1 MIKRRS
7 SSNVLPS
14 TLGELELGVMET
26 LWGASH
32 LDAKAICD
40 GLPQFRKPSLSTM
53 QSTLER
59 LHRKGLLNRE
69 KQGHAYYYSAGVS
82 RANLLGRM
90 MSDVIHLLHDG
101 RLETILSSF
110 VNVAAD
116 IDETSLAELEALIA
130 MKKQELGE
138 RDD

>member
-1 MIKRRS
+1 MNKRRS
-7 SSNVLPS
+7 SSNVLPN

-26 LWGASH
+26 LWNVPH

-40 GLPQFRKPSLSTM
+40 GMPRFRKPNLSTL

-59 LHRKGLLNRE
+59 LYRKGLVDRD
-69 KQGHAYYYSAGVS
+69 KRGHAYQYFASVS
-82 RANLLGRM
+82 RADLLGRM
-90 MSDVIHLLHDG
+90 MGDVIHLLHDG

-116 IDETSLAELEALIA
+116 INETSLAELEGLIA
-130 MKKQELGE
+130 MKKRELEG

>member
-1 MIKRRS
+1 
-7 SSNVLPS
+7 
-14 TLGELELGVMET
+14 
-26 LWGASH
+26 
-32 LDAKAICD
+32 
-40 GLPQFRKPSLSTM
+40 M

-59 LHRKGLLNRE
+59 LYRKGLVDRE
-69 KQGHAYYYSAGVS
+69 KRGHAYHYFACVS

-90 MSDVIHLLHDG
+90 MGEVIHLLHDG

-116 IDETSLAELEALIA
+116 IDEASLTELEALIA
-130 MKKQELGE
+130 MKKQELEG

>member
-1 MIKRRS
+1 MNKRRS
-7 SSNVLPS
+7 SSNVLPN
-14 TLGELELGVMET
+14 TLGELELGVLEA
-26 LWGASH
+26 LWNAPH

-40 GLPQFRKPSLSTM
+40 AMPQFRKPNLSTM

-59 LHRKGLLNRE
+59 LYRKGLVDRD
-69 KQGHAYYYSAGVS
+69 KQGHAYHYFATVS

-90 MSDVIHLLHDG
+90 MGDVIHLLHDG

-116 IDETSLAELEALIA
+116 MDEASLAELEALIA
-130 MKKQELGE
+130 TKKLELE
-138 RDD
+138 RRDD

>member
-1 MIKRRS
+1 MTKRRS
-7 SSNVLPS
+7 SSNVLPNI
-14 TLGELELGVMET
+14 LGELELGVMET
-26 LWGASH
+26 LWEAPH

-40 GLPQFRKPSLSTM
+40 GMPLFRKPSLSTM

-59 LHRKGLLNRE
+59 LYRKGLVDRD
-69 KQGHAYYYSAGVS
+69 KQGHSYRYFASVS

-90 MSDVIHLLHDG
+90 MGDVIHLLHDG

-116 IDETSLAELEALIA
+116 MDEASLAELEALITA
-130 MKKQELGE
+130 KKQELEGLN
-138 RDD
+138 D